1 MSEKSFSIEVD
12 VDGVALV
19 TWDMPGKTTN
29 LITMETIDEL
39 EALATRFGD
48 DDAIKG
54 VILTSAKDGFCGG
67 ADISMLR
74 KLSTLVEQADGD
86 IEGMKALYEGIKR
99 LSDVIRQIETCG
111 KPVVAAM
118 TGTTVG
124 GGYEIA
130 LGCHMRIAADVEDAR
145 FGLPEGRIG
154 LLPGAG
160 GTQRLSRMI
169 GAGDALQLMLRGT
182 TVKTRQ
188 ALGSKLID
196 KVVASGDLIGE
207 ARKWLSEVGTLRQPW
222 DQDRFRIP
230 GGGPYTK
237 NGMMTFSAGNAIY
250 RRETFDNYPG
260 LRALMQAVYEGLLVS
275 IDVGLRIEARLFAHV
290 LRTPEA
296 RAMMRSLFV
305 SMRALQAGARR
316 PPEVPDQTPA
326 KIGVLGAGLMG
337 AGITY
342 AAAGAGIDVV
352 LIDQDGSAAEAG
364 KAKSEELISSQVAR
378 GRATASERDELLSR
392 ITPSDDCAALADV
405 GLIVEAVFEDRAVK
419 ADVTKKAEAVIGEN
433 VVFGSNTSTLPIT
446 GLAEASARPENF
458 IGVHFFS
465 PVHRMELVEIIVGE
479 KTSPTA
485 LAAALDFVR
494 AIGKTP
500 IVVNDSRGF
509 YTSRVVAT
517 YVGEGHAM
525 LGEGVPPA
533 MIENVGQ
540 IAGMPVGPLALNDE
554 VGVDLALAISRA
566 AKADLGDAYKAPG
579 DDLLAAMVDAHG
591 RLGRKN
597 AKGFYDYPKNGKK
610 RLWPGLDQ
618 VLGEAKSAD
627 EFSVDVLAQRFL
639 TIQALETAR
648 CFEEGVLDDVR
659 DADVGAIL
667 GFGFAPF
674 TGGPLSY
681 IDMIGPQV
689 FVQRCKSFA
698 KAHGARFK
706 PCKLICD
713 MADKDETF
721 YQRFAPDDKRKSA

>member
-1 MSEKSFSIEVD
+1 
-12 VDGVALV
+12 VDGDGDALV

-48 DDAIKG
+48 DEAIKG

-86 IEGMKALYEGIKR
+86 IEGMQALYEGIKR
-99 LSDVIRQIETCG
+99 LSDVIRKIETCG

-196 KVVASGDLIGE
+196 KVVAPGDLIDE
-207 ARKWLSEVGTLRQPW
+207 ARKWLSEVGTSRQPW
-222 DQDRFRIP
+222 DQDKFRIP

-316 PPEVPDQTPA
+316 PPDVPDQTPA

-352 LIDQDGSAAEAG
+352 LIDRDGSAAEAG

-378 GRATASERDELLSR
+378 GRATAAERDELLSR
-392 ITPSDDCAALADV
+392 ITPSDDFAALADV

-419 ADVTKKAEAVIGEN
+419 ADVTKKAEAVIGED
-433 VVFGSNTSTLPIT
+433 VVFGSNTSTLPIS

-566 AKADLGDAYKAPG
+566 AKADLGDAYEAPG

-618 VLGEAKSAD
+618 VLGEARSAD

-689 FVQRCKSFA
+689 FVQRCENFA
-698 KAHGARFK
+698 KTHGARFK

-713 MADKDETF
+713 MADKGETF
-721 YQRFAPDDKRKSA
+721 YQRFAPDEKRKSA